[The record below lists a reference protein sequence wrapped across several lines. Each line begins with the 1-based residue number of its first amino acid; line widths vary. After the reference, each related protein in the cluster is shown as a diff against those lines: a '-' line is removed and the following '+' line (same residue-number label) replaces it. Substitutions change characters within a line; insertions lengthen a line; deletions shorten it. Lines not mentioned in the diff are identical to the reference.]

1 MIDGYETIGYD
12 AVNVGGYDLAAGY
25 TFLKSIADSTSIPF
39 LSANLLDKESGDHVF
54 DPYIIIDRPPFKIG
68 VVGVTNL
75 LPPNVTEIAMEDY
88 LSTGKTLIKELKEKT
103 HLVIMLVNA
112 DKKDKGKVIQE
123 FADADYIFISRDTQK
138 THRTQAQ
145 ATGPIIYS
153 PGKQGKYLAVI
164 DLNIVHLDSPFVD
177 VSFYKKQIKS
187 AENRIANFQKKDPDK
202 SLEDIYIN
210 QPNILRNIDVLN
222 QQIKSANI
230 QLTSGVN
237 QSEFKL
243 VSMNKKIGDDL
254 DMLAFVDVVFK
265 KENEIK
271 GLPNLPPGKKLKSP
285 IRSLP

>member
-1 MIDGYETIGYD
+1 M
-12 AVNVGGYDLAAGY
+12 
-25 TFLKSIADSTSIPF
+25 K
-39 LSANLLDKESGDHVF
+39 
-54 DPYIIIDRPPFKIG
+54 
-68 VVGVTNL
+68 
-75 LPPNVTEIAMEDY
+75 
-88 LSTGKTLIKELKEKT
+88 
-103 HLVIMLVNA
+103 
-112 DKKDKGKVIQE
+112 QE

-145 ATGPIIYS
+145 TTGSNIYS